1 MPVTYAIDAW
11 HADVAHLNSWKRDAI
26 AAAVCD
32 DVAPE
37 ARALRVSHVL
47 TSYNLQLSAL
57 ESYYAEELMP
67 ELSEEEY
74 KNFQAMQKQS
84 TVVDKVLLVGCA
96 FVVFWFILAVVGA
109 LVAAKA

>member
-11 HADVAHLNSWKRDAI
+11 HADVAHLNEWKRE
-26 AAAVCD
+26 AVAQAVGD
-32 DVAPE
+32 DVAAE
-37 ARALRVSHVL
+37 VRALRISHVI

-57 ESYYAEELMP
+57 ESWYAEALMP

-96 FVVFWFILAVVGA
+96 LVIFWFIVAILGA